1 MISKIRVVQQ
11 VIALCKAKNVR
22 NIVISPGSRNAPMS
36 ISFANDSFF
45 NCYTIPDERA
55 AAFIA
60 LGIAQATQNPVA
72 LVCTSGS
79 ALLNY
84 YPAVTEAFY
93 QHIPL
98 IVLSADRP
106 MEWIDQGDGQTIR
119 QDKALHLHLKKSTQL
134 INGQSAENIWYNER
148 ELNFAFLATTGG
160 TRGPVHINIP
170 LSEPL
175 YEFEEK
181 ASGTIRSIDCISGE
195 HTLNHQQLQKLE
207 NELKSATKIMILVGL
222 GEADSEI
229 QAILEGLSTSQ
240 KAVVLCETTSN
251 LQHESFIENI
261 DRVIDSF
268 TSEDKIELQPDL
280 LITFGGLI
288 ISKKIK
294 SLLRSP
300 KQHWHISLENE
311 APDTYMQ
318 LTKHIKILPK
328 TFFKQIEFQSHS
340 GTDFVAQWQK
350 RNEQKKQMHK
360 AFVAQLPY
368 SDFSVFKALN
378 QLLPDNIEIQQANS
392 SVVRY
397 MQLFSWKKGHT
408 FHANRGT
415 SGIDGSSSTAMGYA
429 LANKE
434 KQVFFVTGD
443 ISFFYDSNAFFHKH
457 IPNNL
462 AIVLIHNQGGGI
474 FRIIDGP
481 EKNEIS
487 GEVLESNHSYSA
499 EGIANTFNVKYLS
512 AHTQEE
518 VESQLKKLIAEFG
531 KNPVLL
537 EVFTPREEN
546 DVVLK
551 NYFNFLK
558 NR

>member
-45 NCYTIPDERA
+45 DCYTVPDERA
-55 AAFIA
+55 AGFIA

-84 YPAVTEAFY
+84 YPAVAEAFY
-93 QHIPL
+93 QNIPL

-106 MEWIDQGDGQTIR
+106 LEWIDQGDGQTIR
-119 QDKALHLHLKKSTQL
+119 QNNALSLHLKKSTQL
-134 INGQSAENIWYNER
+134 INGESSENTWFNER
-148 ELNFAFLATTGG
+148 ELNFAFLAATGG

-175 YEFEEK
+175 YEFAEEPST
-181 ASGTIRSIDCISGE
+181 AFRSIELVSGE
-195 HTLNHQQLQKLE
+195 QQLSQE
-207 NELKSATKIMILVGL
+207 NIESIEKEVANASKIMILAGL
-222 GEADSEI
+222 DERNTEI
-229 QAILEGLSTSQ
+229 QKALEALSTLQ

-251 LQHESFIENI
+251 LSHKTFIENI
-261 DRVIDSF
+261 DRVIDGFSVDEKEVF
-268 TSEDKIELQPDL
+268 QPDL

-294 SLLRSP
+294 SFLRSP
-300 KQHWHISLENE
+300 KKHWHISLEE
-311 APDTYMQ
+311 QAPDTYMQ
-318 LTKHIKILPK
+318 LTKHIQMLPE
-328 TFFKQIEFQSHS
+328 TFFKQIHFSEPE
-340 GTDFVAQWQK
+340 TDFATLWQN
-350 RNEQKKQMHK
+350 RNAEKKKLHN
-360 AFVAQLPY
+360 AFMDQLPY
-368 SDFSVFKALN
+368 SDFSVFNALN
-378 QLLPDNIEIQQANS
+378 QYLPDNIEIQQSNS

-397 MQLFSWKKGHT
+397 MQLFNWKKDQT

-429 LANKE
+429 LANKH
-434 KQVFFVTGD
+434 KQVFFITGD
-443 ISFFYDSNAFFHKH
+443 ISFFYDSNAFFHNH

-462 AIVLIHNQGGGI
+462 AIILIHNQGGGI

-481 EKNEIS
+481 EKNTIS
-487 GEVLESNHSYSA
+487 GQVLESTHAYSA
-499 EGIANTFNVKYLS
+499 EGLAKTFNINYLS
-512 AHTQEE
+512 AHNQHELE
-518 VESQLKKLIAEFG
+518 NQLKKMISEFG
-531 KNPVLL
+531 EAPAVL

-546 DVVLK
+546 DIVLK

>member
-11 VIALCKAKNVR
+11 VIALCKAKNMR
-22 NIVISPGSRNAPMS
+22 NIVISPGSRNAPLS

-45 NCYTIPDERA
+45 DCYTVPDERA
-55 AAFIA
+55 AGFIA

-84 YPAVTEAFY
+84 YPAVAEAFY

-98 IVLSADRP
+98 ILFSADRP
-106 MEWIDQGDGQTIR
+106 LEWIDQGDGQTIR
-119 QDKALHLHLKKSTQL
+119 QNNALNLHLKKSTQL
-134 INGQSAENIWYNER
+134 INGESAENTWYNER
-148 ELNFAFLATTGG
+148 ELNFAILAATGG

-175 YEFEEK
+175 YDFDKESSLNF
-181 ASGTIRSIDCISGE
+181 RSIETISGE
-195 HTLNHQQLQKLE
+195 HQLSHEQIKCLE
-207 NELKSATKIMILVGL
+207 KEINEATKTMILVGL
-222 GEADSEI
+222 GEKNTEI
-229 QAILEGLSTSQ
+229 QKALEALSTSQ

-251 LQHESFIENI
+251 LSHESFIENI

-268 TSEDKIELQPDL
+268 SAEDKQTFQPDL

-288 ISKKIK
+288 MSKKIK
-294 SLLRSP
+294 SFLRSP
-300 KQHWHISLENE
+300 KQHWHISLEE
-311 APDTYMQ
+311 QAPDTYMQ
-318 LTKHIKILPK
+318 LTKHIKIRPENFLQ
-328 TFFKQIEFQSHS
+328 QIHFSESK
-340 GTDFVAQWQK
+340 TDFATLWQN
-350 RNEQKKQMHK
+350 RNAEKKKLHNAYM
-360 AFVAQLPY
+360 AQLPY
-368 SDFSVFKALN
+368 SDFSVFHALN
-378 QLLPDNIEIQQANS
+378 QYLPDNIEIQQSNS

-397 MQLFSWKKGHT
+397 MQLFNWKKGQT

-415 SGIDGSSSTAMGYA
+415 SGIDGSSSTAVGYA

-443 ISFFYDSNAFFHKH
+443 ISFFYDSNAFFHNH

-462 AIVLIHNQGGGI
+462 AIILIHNQGGGI

-487 GEVLESNHSYSA
+487 GQVLESTHAYSA
-499 EGIANTFNVKYLS
+499 GGLAKTFNINYLP
-512 AHTQEE
+512 AHNQHELE
-518 VESQLKKLIAEFG
+518 NQLKKMISEFG
-531 KNPVLL
+531 KAPAVL

-546 DVVLK
+546 DIVLK

>member
-429 LANKE
+429 LANK
-434 KQVFFVTGD
+434 
-443 ISFFYDSNAFFHKH
+443 
-457 IPNNL
+457 
-462 AIVLIHNQGGGI
+462 
-474 FRIIDGP
+474 
-481 EKNEIS
+481 
-487 GEVLESNHSYSA
+487 
-499 EGIANTFNVKYLS
+499 
-512 AHTQEE
+512 
-518 VESQLKKLIAEFG
+518 
-531 KNPVLL
+531 
-537 EVFTPREEN
+537 
-546 DVVLK
+546 
-551 NYFNFLK
+551 
-558 NR
+558 